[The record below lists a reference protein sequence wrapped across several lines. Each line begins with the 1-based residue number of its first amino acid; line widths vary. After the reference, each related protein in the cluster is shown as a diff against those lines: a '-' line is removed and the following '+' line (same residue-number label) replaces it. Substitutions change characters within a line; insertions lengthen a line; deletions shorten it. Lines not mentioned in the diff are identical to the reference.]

1 MGHGSIIFFASD
13 ILLSQ
18 NVSVFEFSRIE
29 LKQNWLRMFS
39 YLYIFM
45 IFMLWNFLTYL
56 FRQITPVEVNHCN
69 QAFGVVL
76 TLADGWKCV
85 YSGDTLPCE
94 ALIDAGY

>member
-1 MGHGSIIFFASD
+1 
-13 ILLSQ
+13 
-18 NVSVFEFSRIE
+18 
-29 LKQNWLRMFS
+29 
-39 YLYIFM
+39 M

-56 FRQITPVEVNHCN
+56 LRQITPVEVNHCN

-94 ALIDAGY
+94 ALIDAGYLLFYATFTGNTLIRFSINFISIMKKKLLVTMSTKV